1 MAKETMM
8 RDPAMIAKIYEV
20 MEIEDY
26 FQRFDAFE
34 ELLRNWNFEV

>member
-26 FQRFDAFE
+26 FQ
-34 ELLRNWNFEV
+34 NFEV